1 MWLCTYNHKKKIK
14 KTSSSIIK
22 KIKMAD
28 DQRLILYFSIKYNL
42 NFCCYSSH
50 NQMKS
55 YKNTSNKYQM
65 TCLSFKII
73 HIGNSSHITYQLK
86 NFTMK
91 LFSIYSTPWCY
102 KKNLQSACSINGAKK
117 KKLTLSSLGTTI
129 FFYQTGLNNF

>member
-65 TCLSFKII
+65 TCLNFKII

-91 LFSIYSTPWCY
+91 LFSIYSTPWYY
-102 KKNLQSACSINGAKK
+102 KKKTKIYMFYKWSEE
-117 KKLTLSSLGTTI
+117 KKLTLLSLRTTL